1 MNLVGLILFL
11 NNDLCSDM
19 ALYDEYLR
27 KKVNELPDNPG
38 VYQYFDS
45 SGVIIYIGKAKNLKK
60 RVLSYLNKSNQSSKT
75 HLLVNKIA
83 DLRYIVVNSE
93 QDALL
98 LENNLIKKYKPKYNI
113 LLKDDKSYP
122 WICIKKEPFP
132 RVFITRR
139 YIRDGSEYFGPY
151 TSGKFAHV
159 LINLIKSLFKLR
171 TCNLALNE
179 KAIQVG
185 KFKVCLEYH
194 IGNCKAPCVG
204 RIGQLEYDE
213 YIVQIRNILKGN
225 LSSVIEA
232 MTAKMIFYAN
242 SLKFEEANL
251 MKEAL
256 QAVKNYQAKST
267 IVRTTISDTD
277 VFSYTEDEK
286 YAYINYLRIL
296 HGAVVQVHTVELEK
310 KIEEEKE
317 SLLAFAIYE
326 IRQMMDSHS
335 KEIIVPFYP
344 DIQLEG
350 IDYVVPQRGDKKQ
363 LLELSERNASYFRL
377 DRERQRSTKTKENN
391 TFNLLKTIKLELKL
405 PELPHR
411 IECFDNSNI
420 QGTNPVASC
429 VVFLDGKPAKREY
442 RKFHV
447 KTVIGADDFASMEEI
462 IYRRY
467 RRVLDEGLELTN
479 LIVIDGGKGQLH
491 SAVNSLKKLGL
502 YGKVSILGL
511 AKQMEE
517 IYFPEDQQPYLL
529 AKNSVALKTLM
540 HIRDEAHRFGI
551 TFHRRLREK
560 NQINSVISQIKG
572 IGNNTEIS
580 LLQEFKSVEN
590 IMKQSIPE
598 LAKIIGTKRA
608 ELVYNY
614 FHGSVE

>member
-1 MNLVGLILFL
+1 
-11 NNDLCSDM
+11 M

-179 KAIQVG
+179 KAIQAG

-256 QAVKNYQAKST
+256 QAVKNYQTKST

-317 SLLAFAIYE
+317 SLLAFAVYE

>member
-1 MNLVGLILFL
+1 MIQAGIP
-11 NNDLCSDM
+11 S
-19 ALYDEYLR
+19 AS
-27 KKVNELPDNPG
+27 NELPDNPG